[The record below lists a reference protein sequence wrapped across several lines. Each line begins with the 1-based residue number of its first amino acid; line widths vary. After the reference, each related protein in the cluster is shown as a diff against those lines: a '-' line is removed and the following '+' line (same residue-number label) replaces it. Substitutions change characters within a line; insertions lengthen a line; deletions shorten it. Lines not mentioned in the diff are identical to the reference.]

1 MSLILR
7 VGGIRV
13 GGALI
18 SVALTSAALISGT
31 FISGTFISGTFI
43 SAFPIPGIF
52 FHRPES
58 LCHVVPS
65 PGQYPGR
72 LLESIFKGT
81 TCGAAGPGIL
91 VVEPGGKSLFP
102 GLLHTN
108 PDSVPPLIL
117 QIRSLKVGP
126 GVHKAPV
133 HAFFHHLA
141 NLPGQAFLFQFPV

>member
-7 VGGIRV
+7 GGGIRG

-18 SVALTSAALISGT
+18 SAALISAALTSAALISGT
-31 FISGTFISGTFI
+31 FIP
-43 SAFPIPGIF
+43 AAPIPGIF

-91 VVEPGGKSLFP
+91 VVEPGSKSLFP
-102 GLLHTN
+102 GLLHTD

-133 HAFFHHLA
+133 HTFFHHLA
-141 NLPGQAFLFQFPV
+141 NLPGQTFLFQFPV